1 MEADTGAVEQVHAV
15 GIKDDTPSDWGP
27 VVRDALNKARR
38 QLRRDRCNIVCVE
51 VADMANFVDAVEI
64 DRVFEAADRFLAND
78 TRRVSGVIVTSIG
91 AINYGPNQ
99 SVTDGPV
106 RLRTASRSWLIR
118 NPAPYIELP
127 HGFDAPPFDRPEV
140 RVQASS
146 SKMGES
152 GLQPA
157 VAEN

>member
-1 MEADTGAVEQVHAV
+1 M
-15 GIKDDTPSDWGP
+15 
-27 VVRDALNKARR
+27 
-38 QLRRDRCNIVCVE
+38 
-51 VADMANFVDAVEI
+51 EI

-152 GLQPA
+152 GLTTRCSRKLIVVTPGLQNRRS
-157 VAEN
+157 VRVSLDHVEQG